1 MAERYCRSVRRI
13 DKGDPVSE
21 ELWRKSARE
30 LAGLIASGDVSSRQ
44 VVEAHLARIDAV
56 NPRLNAIV
64 RRLDDEA
71 LAAADRADAARRDG
85 RTLGPLHGVPC
96 TVKENIDLAG
106 TPTTNA
112 VPLLAEAVSGSD
124 APIVERIRRAG
135 AIPIGRTNLP
145 DMGLRIHTD
154 SSLHGLTR
162 NPWHHDRTAGGSSG
176 GEAAA
181 LASGMSPIGLGNDIG
196 GSLRNPA
203 HCCGVASIKPT
214 QGVVPWATEI
224 PPTSLGLASQLML
237 VDGVMARRIDDVRVG
252 FDAIRGAHARDP
264 YSVPASLIGAPA
276 DRPWRVAV
284 MADVPGGRTDSGIAA
299 VVRRAADALAAEGHS
314 VVEAIPP
321 HFESTIEM
329 WSGTL
334 NAELAVMQ
342 PLLDTVLGDDARRFL
357 EFGREKFPHL
367 DQNAITFLH
376 AQRHEVAREWSEWF
390 ADFDVLLS
398 PTWAL
403 PAFTHGFDVHDL
415 ASAEVVLETFR
426 PVLAANL
433 FGSPAAVVP
442 AGTADGLPVGVQ
454 ISSWRYR
461 DLVCLDVA
469 SVIDAAL
476 GLTTPI
482 DPTW

>member
-1 MAERYCRSVRRI
+1 MS
-13 DKGDPVSE
+13 D
-21 ELWRKSARE
+21 ELWRQSARE
-30 LAGLIASGDVSSRQ
+30 LARLIASGEVSSRE
-44 VVEAHLARIDAV
+44 VVDAHLSRVDDV

-64 RRLDDEA
+64 HRFDDRA
-71 LAAADRADAARRDG
+71 RADADRADAMRRAG
-85 RTLGPLHGVPC
+85 EPIGPLHGVPC

-112 VPLLAEAVSGSD
+112 VPALAQAISSSD
-124 APIVERIRRAG
+124 APIVERMRRAG

-145 DMGLRIHTD
+145 DMGLRVHTD

-214 QGVVPWATEI
+214 QGIVPWATEI

-237 VDGVMARRIDDVRVG
+237 VDGVMARRIDDVRIG
-252 FDAIRGAHARDP
+252 FDAIRGAHSRDP
-264 YSVPASLIGAPA
+264 YSTPAHLSRAPE

-284 MADVPGGRTDSGIAA
+284 MADVPGGRTDPGIAS
-299 VVRRAADALAAEGHS
+299 VVRSAADVLSSLGHD
-314 VVEAIPP
+314 VVEALPP
-321 HFESTIEM
+321 RFESAIEM
-329 WSGTL
+329 WSATL
-334 NAELAVMQ
+334 NAELSVMQ
-342 PLLDTVLGDDARRFL
+342 PLLDGVLGDDARRFL
-357 EFGREKFPHL
+357 EFGREKFPRL
-367 DQNAITFLH
+367 DQTAITFLH
-376 AQRHEVAREWSEWF
+376 AQRHELAREWSEWF

-403 PAFTHGFDVHDL
+403 PAFPHGFDLID
-415 ASAEVVLETFR
+415 ATSAEVVFETFR
-426 PVLAANL
+426 PVMAANL

-442 AGTADGLPVGVQ
+442 AGIADGLPVGVQ
-454 ISSWRYR
+454 VSGWRYD
-461 DLVCLDVA
+461 DLICLDVA
-469 SVIDAAL
+469 SAVDQAL
-476 GLTTPI
+476 GLATPI